1 MRFKKKLAWIK
12 SKMSLSESVTK
23 AVDGI
28 IHSFI
33 EQVASKYNI
42 EPTELLSIW
51 EGKSIVSKTQ
61 PSKSIITD
69 IPSATDELDPETL
82 LKSKKPE
89 IQALCRQRGL
99 KTTGTKEELIALL
112 IGKKDTLPKKTET
125 TAVTQPKKTTT
136 KKTKPEPETPVV
148 KKLTGNITT
157 VAIRRNQFGHH
168 EHPETSLVFDTK
180 TRKVIGKQNDDGT
193 VADLTPEDID
203 TCNQYKFKFTR
214 PENLEKK
221 MKLDDVAVDELDD
234 EDDVIEDSDEEID
247 EDELIEDEDEDF
259 DLEEEVV
266 DDEIF
271 D

>member
-1 MRFKKKLAWIK
+1 MRFKKKLTWIK

-28 IHSFI
+28 IHSYI

-42 EPTELLSIW
+42 EPNELLSIW
-51 EGKSIVSKTQ
+51 EGKSVVSKTQ
-61 PSKSIITD
+61 PFKSSITN
-69 IPSATDELDPETL
+69 ITSTTGELDHDTL
-82 LKSKKPE
+82 LKAKKPE
-89 IQALCRQRGL
+89 IQALCRQRNL

-112 IGKKDTLPKKTET
+112 IGKNDTLPKKTET
-125 TAVTQPKKTTT
+125 EKTQPKKTN
-136 KKTKPEPETPVV
+136 KVDKVLETPVV
-148 KKLTGNITT
+148 KKLTSNITT

-203 TCNQYKFKFTR
+203 ICNQYKFKFIR

-221 MKLDDVAVDELDD
+221 MKLDDVAVDELDE
-234 EDDVIEDSDEEID
+234 EDIIEDSDEEID
-247 EDELIEDEDEDF
+247 EDELIEDENF
-259 DLEEEVV
+259 DLEEEEVV
-266 DDEIF
+266 DDENF